1 MAATPSKSDPSM
13 MTIAISFLILHVPY
27 LFSCRKG
34 DSAVSIQVEAI
45 SGTTKLRVTG
55 DISAHLTVPFDDDDR
70 FLIGLSDGALVQ
82 GIYDEKLICTWSL
95 LTEGAGIVQLHTQG
109 FTLDWKVE
117 WIAVSAYSACGCA
130 MQPPEPLPLFP
141 ELDRWVA

>member
-1 MAATPSKSDPSM
+1 M
-13 MTIAISFLILHVPY
+13 
-27 LFSCRKG
+27 
-34 DSAVSIQVEAI
+34 SIQVEAI
-45 SGTTKLRVTG
+45 SGTTKLLVTG
-55 DISAHLTVPFDDDDR
+55 DISAHLTVPFDDDDC